1 MNPFVLCDVDG
12 VVIDYDGNERPGI
25 RDLMFGFVGMG
36 FDIKLWSGEGRP
48 HAEEVAKRL
57 ELPCF
62 SFHTKPPYP
71 MKRGAVLRRVGEP
84 ALQLDDDPTERAGDW
99 PFLLIRCE
107 GNMPGRKARIA

>member
-48 HAEEVAKRL
+48 HAE
-57 ELPCF
+57 
-62 SFHTKPPYP
+62 
-71 MKRGAVLRRVGEP
+71 
-84 ALQLDDDPTERAGDW
+84 
-99 PFLLIRCE
+99 
-107 GNMPGRKARIA
+107 